1 VTGFKGKYPGLLE
14 EALLAMR
21 SDKPLYLV
29 GGFGGCTRAIVDAL
43 KGATPEAFTEA
54 FQMQEPLYKAIV
66 ERYRTDVADK
76 KTTPIDYAGELQFLR
91 TRGVAGLNNGLSAD
105 ENETLFTS
113 KNLPE
118 IVHLILKGLTHRLG

>member
-1 VTGFKGKYPGLLE
+1 MLE
-14 EALLAMR
+14 
-21 SDKPLYLV
+21 S
-29 GGFGGCTRAIVDAL
+29 CS
-43 KGATPEAFTEA
+43 
-54 FQMQEPLYKAIV
+54 
-66 ERYRTDVADK
+66 
-76 KTTPIDYAGELQFLR
+76 FLR

>member
-43 KGATPEAFTEA
+43 KGATPEAFTEG
-54 FQMQEPLYKAIV
+54 FQVQDPLYKAIA
-66 ERYRTDVADK
+66 ERYRTDAADN

-91 TRGVAGLNNGLSAD
+91 MRGVGGLNNSLSVD
-105 ENETLFTS
+105 ENEILFTS

-118 IVHLILKGLTHRLG
+118 IVYLVLKGLTQRLG